1 MNHGQKYLSRL
12 AVIFPFAALLYGSPA
27 VAQVTLGAAEDF
39 GVLGGSALTFTGSA
53 VRGDVGVD
61 LLGGAVTQTGSTI
74 SGTVHAGDT
83 VAQLAYD
90 DFLTAYAALAAKPC
104 GTYLTVLSGQTL
116 VPGVYCV
123 SAAAT
128 ETGGVLTLDGSST
141 DTWIFKIGTGGTG
154 ALTGTNFSVVMP
166 GGDVC
171 NNNVFWW
178 TADAAT
184 LTDSTFVGSILSGAG
199 ITVTRG
205 SLDGQAM
212 AKAAVTTTSK
222 VSTCGFVSGAGEG
235 LFPAGAT
242 YLGVPLKGLDLGM
255 GLGVAGD
262 KGVGQFQATLT
273 SISEQQ
279 DIVVEG
285 VVSSSVPSGPNTAV
299 FSGTSTVDPG
309 NGAPVLPGVP
319 FTATVVANP
328 DGTGTLSLSLGGI
341 NLPATAI
348 NEGYLMVQ

>member
-12 AVIFPFAALLYGSPA
+12 AVMVPFAALLYSSPA
-27 VAQVTLGAAEDF
+27 LAQVSLGTAEDF
-39 GVLGGSALTFTGSA
+39 AVLGGSALTFTGSA
-53 VRGDVGVD
+53 VRGDVGLD
-61 LLGGAVTQTGSTI
+61 LVGGVVTQTGSTI
-74 SGTVHAGDT
+74 SGTVYVGDT
-83 VAQLAYD
+83 VAQRAYD
-90 DFLTAYAALAAKPC
+90 DFLAAYAALAARPC
-104 GTYLTVLSGQTL
+104 GTFLTVLSGQTL
-116 VPGVYCV
+116 RPGVYCV

-128 ETGGVLTLDGSST
+128 ETGGVLTLNGSST

-166 GGDVC
+166 GADMC

-178 TADAAT
+178 TAEAAT
-184 LTDSTFVGSILSGAG
+184 LTDSVFVGSILSGAA

-205 SLDGQAM
+205 SVDGQAM
-212 AKAAVTTTSK
+212 AKAAVTITSK

-235 LFPAGAT
+235 LFPPGAT

-273 SISEQQ
+273 SISALQ
-279 DIVVEG
+279 DILVEG

-299 FSGTSTVDPG
+299 FSGTSNVDPG

-328 DGTGTLSLSLGGI
+328 DGTGTLTLNLGGT
-341 NLPATAI
+341 NLPVVAM

>member
-1 MNHGQKYLSRL
+1 L
-12 AVIFPFAALLYGSPA
+12 
-27 VAQVTLGAAEDF
+27 AQVSLGAAEDF
-39 GVLGGSALTFTGSA
+39 AVLGGSAVTLTDSA
-53 VRGDVGVD
+53 VRGDVGVN
-61 LLGGAVTQTGSTI
+61 LLGAVTQTNSTV
-74 SGTVHAGDT
+74 SGTVYVGDT
-83 VAQLAYD
+83 VAELAYYG
-90 DFLTAYAALAAKPC
+90 FLAAYDEIAAKPC
-104 GTYLTVLSGQTL
+104 GRFLTVLAGQTL

-128 ETGGVLTLDGSST
+128 ETGGVLTLNGSPT
-141 DTWIFKIGTGGTG
+141 DTWIFKIGTSGTG

-166 GGDVC
+166 GGDMC

-178 TADAAT
+178 TAEAAT
-184 LTDSTFVGSILSGAG
+184 LTDSVFVGSILSGAAV
-199 ITVTRG
+199 TVTRG

-255 GLGVAGD
+255 GLGVAGN

-273 SISEQQ
+273 SISGQQ
-279 DIVVEG
+279 DILVEG
-285 VVSSSVPSGPNTAV
+285 LVSSSVPSGPNTAV

-319 FTATVVANP
+319 FTATVVAKP
-328 DGTGTLSLSLGGI
+328 DGTGTLTLNLGGT
-341 NLPATAI
+341 NLPAAAI